1 MDTFNGQRCTIG
13 SDMYDENKIDVTQ
26 VSLLIATFPYNDILE
41 PKIRF
46 MDIWWFWSMEFGHAT
61 SIRMSKRQF
70 SFSRW
75 IFRYVNGIYVY
86 GRFRTLQKYKNGCM
100 DAIYIYTY
108 NWSNNGVEKSESPLI
123 LMASWKPHKR

>member
-46 MDIWWFWSMEFGHAT
+46 MDI
-61 SIRMSKRQF
+61 
-70 SFSRW
+70 
-75 IFRYVNGIYVY
+75 
-86 GRFRTLQKYKNGCM
+86 
-100 DAIYIYTY
+100 
-108 NWSNNGVEKSESPLI
+108 
-123 LMASWKPHKR
+123 